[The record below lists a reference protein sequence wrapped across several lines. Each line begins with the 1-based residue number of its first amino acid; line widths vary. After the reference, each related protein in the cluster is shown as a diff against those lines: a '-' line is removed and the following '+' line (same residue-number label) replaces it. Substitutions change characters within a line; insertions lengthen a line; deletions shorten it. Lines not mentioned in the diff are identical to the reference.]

1 MKWKTINNGLRKT
14 ILWSIGGLLLFT
26 SIGFVETRQQSVQ
39 INKIDIRIHDQFEH
53 FFLDEK
59 DILLLMTDG
68 GMEPVMG
75 AMYQDTDLKLLEE
88 RVETHKFIRYAE
100 VSKDLQ
106 GNLRVDA
113 WQAQPI
119 ARIVRPDGVDAYI
132 SAEGIILPVLDRY
145 TARTVLI
152 SGGLAAELM
161 KEDMSKDHFPELLE
175 LLQYLDENEFW
186 RAQIA
191 QMSIDQNQDITMYP
205 QVSKQ
210 LIEFGQPTDIETK
223 LNKLKIFYQRIL
235 PVKGWNAYSRV
246 NLKYQDQI
254 ICE

>member
-1 MKWKTINNGLRKT
+1 MKWKAINTGLRKT
-14 ILWSIGGLLLFT
+14 ILWSMGGLMLFV
-26 SIGFVETRQQSVQ
+26 SIGFVESRQQTVQ

-75 AMYQDTDLKLLEE
+75 AMYQDMDLKMLEE
-88 RVETHKFIRYAE
+88 RVEMHKFIRYSE

-132 SAEGIILPVLDRY
+132 SAEGTILPVLDRY

-161 KEDMSKDHFPELLE
+161 KEDLGREHYPELLQ
-175 LLQYLDENEFW
+175 LLQYLDDDEFW

-191 QMSIDQNQDITMYP
+191 QLEIDNNQDIVMYP

-210 LIEFGQPTDIETK
+210 LIEFGPPQDIETK

-235 PVKGWNAYSRV
+235 PVKGWNAYNRV